1 MQNIENLIKYSSLS
15 SQHEIFNLSLI
26 ETDSNNNTNNVFA
39 FDTQFPMK
47 QNLSSKNSSI
57 TWKSTS
63 FLNNELL

>member
-63 FLNNELL
+63 LLNNELL